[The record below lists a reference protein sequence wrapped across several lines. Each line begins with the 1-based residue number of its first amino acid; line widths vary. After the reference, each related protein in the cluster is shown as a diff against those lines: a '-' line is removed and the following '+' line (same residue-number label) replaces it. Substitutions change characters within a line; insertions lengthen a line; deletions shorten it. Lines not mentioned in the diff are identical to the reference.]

1 MSMPGTYELLII
13 FGVAMLLF
21 GGKKLPELGGAL
33 GESIRNF
40 KKSIKEAEATPEAPK
55 QIAEDQPVVKAGS
68 GDKVI

>member
-40 KKSIKEAEATPEAPK
+40 KKSIKEVETKPEAPK
-55 QIAEDQPVVKAGS
+55 QIVEDQPVVKAAS
-68 GDKVI
+68 GDKSV

>member
-40 KKSIKEAEATPEAPK
+40 KKSIKETETKLESPK
-55 QIAEDQPVVKAGS
+55 QISQDHPAAKAAR
-68 GDKVI
+68 GDKEI